1 MSQKIA
7 VRLVEYRLA
16 AGLSQ
21 EKLAER
27 LNVSRQAVSKWE
39 RAESLPDIGNIV
51 ALADLYGV
59 TVDELLR
66 EPKSEEPASPE
77 AKGGFLAGVESDEL
91 GGAQPCGS
99 GEDAGKLDNGEPY
112 VQPEIGSEDESPAGS
127 AGGEFDGPGNN
138 PMEGLESSEANGSE
152 ADDSEGDEELETL
165 VHEGATAVSR
175 MPSAWR
181 SRKMKV
187 AVAAVVTLLMTGVL
201 AAIFVA
207 LDRDNAPSSDSEP
220 YQVSPTYPLKELV
233 DESYY
238 AEGTGSFAA
247 TGVVSAIRLDWPRG
261 NVTIRKASSQETNGA
276 LVVKEK
282 GVSGASLQWRQEGGL
297 LTISQPKNGGGSSA
311 AEEGY
316 DESAY
321 EPSVE
326 ILVPDALSILDSLQL
341 NISGG
346 AAEVQGLYLMN
357 LGLRQYSGS
366 AFFRDN
372 DIMRGCVELAQGLL
386 NMEGAFAQE
395 IELTQNN
402 GDSTIVCQ
410 GEPPATMRLE
420 VNGGLAS
427 VGLEA
432 TEGCQLHYDRTGGEL
447 LVYFPDEDAFPDL
460 FHPTGFFAV
469 GEESTL
475 INAKINGG
483 ALAVGDRL
491 RIKANGMSS

>member
-1 MSQKIA
+1 MNQKIA

-66 EPKSEEPASPE
+66 EPKSEEPACLE
-77 AKGGFLAGVESDEL
+77 AEAFLAGAESDEL
-91 GGAQPCGS
+91 GGAQPYDN
-99 GEDAGKLDNGEPY
+99 GEGAGKLDNGEPC
-112 VQPEIGSEDESPAGS
+112 VQPEIGSEDESPAG
-127 AGGEFDGPGNN
+127 
-138 PMEGLESSEANGSE
+138 LESSEADGSE
-152 ADDSEGDEELETL
+152 GDDSEGDEELETL
-165 VHEGATAVSR
+165 VHEEATAVSR
-175 MPSAWR
+175 MTSAWH

-187 AVAAVVTLLMTGVL
+187 AVAAAVTLLMAGVL

-427 VGLEA
+427 VGLGA

-460 FHPTGFFAV
+460 SHPTGFFAV

-491 RIKANGMSS
+491 RIKASGMSS